1 MSMSTKRQID
11 DFVMWTALLVYAV
24 VWFWAICYYIGFN
37 YWYFSLIL
45 TIIYCISHIYEITQ
59 KGHCYLSADA
69 SAFPAALI
77 TFIILTVLI
86 YLWGPG
92 KVIGITNFVLGFVI
106 AFFLGHLIALLY
118 SAVLTTVL
126 KFLFGTKK

>member
-1 MSMSTKRQID
+1 MSTKRQID

-59 KGHCYLSADA
+59 KGHCYLSADS
-69 SAFPAALI
+69 SAFPAVFI
-77 TFIILTVLI
+77 TFIISTSLMYFV
-86 YLWGPG
+86 GPG
-92 KVIGITNFVLGFVI
+92 KEIGIINFVLGFAI
-106 AFFLGHLIALLY
+106 AFFLGHVIALLY
-118 SAVLTTVL
+118 SAVLTTIL
-126 KFLFGTKK
+126 NFLFGTQK